1 MHEMTALENL
11 LLHIQPHEMEIQ
23 DNDPIPGDKT
33 IKNININIKI
43 GDKCNRLLLSSQ
55 DLFTF
60 EDWEREAYGAFCMR
74 EEN

>member
-1 MHEMTALENL
+1 MHEMAALDNL
-11 LLHIQPHEMEIQ
+11 LLHIQPPEMEIQ
-23 DNDPIPGDKT
+23 GNDPIPRDKA
-33 IKNININIKI
+33 IKIKIKI
-43 GDKCNRLLLSSQ
+43 GDKCNRLLLSSH